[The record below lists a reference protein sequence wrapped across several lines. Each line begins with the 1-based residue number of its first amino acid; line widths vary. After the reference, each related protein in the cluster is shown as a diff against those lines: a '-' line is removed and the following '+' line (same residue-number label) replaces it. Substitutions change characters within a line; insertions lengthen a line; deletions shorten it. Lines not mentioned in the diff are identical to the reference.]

1 MASIVLAPERR
12 AATELTKR
20 TDMTGMPVLLPRLT
34 AFAGVGGLCLG
45 SIIAVSKCL
54 LWLHAGVWRSIDV
67 RSGLLWVGLDPGLTG
82 ERGLDQM
89 LSWLYGQSLEVALAV
104 GGLIIFALSMR
115 CLGARRGDATSTR
128 PLPRHRN
135 KLPPAIS
142 A

>member
-115 CLGARRGDATSTR
+115 RLV
-128 PLPRHRN
+128 H
-135 KLPPAIS
+135 
-142 A
+142 